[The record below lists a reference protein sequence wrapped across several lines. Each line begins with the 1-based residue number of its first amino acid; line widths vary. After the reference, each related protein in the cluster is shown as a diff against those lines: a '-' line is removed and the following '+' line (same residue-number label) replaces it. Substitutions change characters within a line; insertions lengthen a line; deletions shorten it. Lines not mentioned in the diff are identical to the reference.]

1 MLFLLGSC
9 SFICFDYRVKIHK
22 MSLFSYSACK
32 LFSTFLDNVLR
43 LSTNVDT
50 GLPLHCIFV
59 V

>member
-1 MLFLLGSC
+1 
-9 SFICFDYRVKIHK
+9 
-22 MSLFSYSACK
+22 MSLFSYSARK

-50 GLPLHCIFV
+50 GLLLHRIFV

>member
-1 MLFLLGSC
+1 
-9 SFICFDYRVKIHK
+9 

-50 GLPLHCIFV
+50 GLPLHRIFV